1 MKKIKNI
8 LSVVVFSV
16 LTASCT
22 GIGIGVGVPIG
33 PVSVG
38 VGTTI
43 KVPTGNSTGKIEKAK
58 GKYVVNGTNNNRTVT
73 LNGET
78 VEINGSSNRLKI
90 KGKAASVIIKGA
102 SNTVDVETVGNV
114 IIEGASNTVTYERS
128 LTGGIPYM
136 DISGAGSEVYKK

>member
-1 MKKIKNI
+1 MRKIKNI
-8 LSVVVFSV
+8 LFIGVVSI
-16 LTASCT
+16 LIMSCT

-43 KVPTGNSTGKIEKAK
+43 KIPTGSTGKVGKEK
-58 GKYVVNGTNNNRTVT
+58 GKYVVNGTNNNKTVK

-78 VEINGSSNRLKI
+78 VEIIGSSNKLTI
-90 KGKAASVIIKGA
+90 KGKASSIIIKGA
-102 SNTVDVETVGNV
+102 SNTVNVETVGNIV
-114 IIEGASNTVTYERS
+114 IEGAANTVIYEKS
-128 LTGGIPYM
+128 LTGELPYM